1 MPTCFYI
8 SEYSEL
14 LFDQSQIGRVGGLWF
29 FIKFFYFEIFA
40 VLELLPFD

>member
-8 SEYSEL
+8 SESSAL
-14 LFDQSQIGRVGGLWF
+14 FFDQSQIGRVGGFWL
-29 FIKFFYFEIFA
+29 FIKFFYFGIFA

>member
-14 LFDQSQIGRVGGLWF
+14 LFDQSQIGRVGGFWF
-29 FIKFFYFEIFA
+29 FIKFFYFGIFA